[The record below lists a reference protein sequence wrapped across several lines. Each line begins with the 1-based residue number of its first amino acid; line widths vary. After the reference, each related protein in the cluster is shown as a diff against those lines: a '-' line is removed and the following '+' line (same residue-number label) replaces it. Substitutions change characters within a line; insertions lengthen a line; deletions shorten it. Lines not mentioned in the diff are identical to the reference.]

1 MYSIFEPKTRR
12 LLGQILVEVDD
23 FIIAALPE
31 HYDKLQKQM
40 QDRFT
45 FGKWE
50 VNEAEFAGR
59 HIRCTPE
66 AIYIDQHKYIQEQV
80 HPIALPKGR
89 RQQAKEPV
97 SDDEFT
103 ALRSLIYR
111 INWVGRETRP
121 EAAGLASIMASK
133 LKHAKVEDILL
144 VNKFVNYLRSTSDRA
159 IKIWA
164 FDPREMAFVVFSDA
178 GGINTKGSNL
188 LDEEG
193 LPTDST
199 QGAWLV
205 LATERLPHGRQKVR
219 ATPLAWR
226 SSKLK
231 RKVFSTYG
239 GETQSMLQGVSE
251 VDWLQ
256 VMYRDATAHDVALS
270 NWRCSLSPH
279 MLVMKGDCELGGRQ
293 QQCSVTDAKSLYDC
307 LLRENPSGKQDRK
320 SALELAIVLRDLQE
334 TKSMV
339 RWVPHQK
346 MLVDGLTKEDP
357 LKASDALHQF
367 LKSGVLSLVD
377 VTSELE
383 CRKSD
388 PLYRRRSN
396 QASRERLL
404 SEYREN
410 YPQFLTPLV
419 NIVWGDCHETPLD
432 TM

>member
-12 LLGQILVEVDD
+12 LLGQILLEVDD

-178 GGINTKGSNL
+178 GGINTKGSDL

-205 LATERLPHGRQKVR
+205 LATEKLPHGQ
-219 ATPLAWR
+219 TE
-226 SSKLK
+226 
-231 RKVFSTYG
+231 
-239 GETQSMLQGVSE
+239 GESNTSGMEEQ
-251 VDWLQ
+251 Q
-256 VMYRDATAHDVALS
+256 VEK
-270 NWRCSLSPH
+270 
-279 MLVMKGDCELGGRQ
+279 KGFLH
-293 QQCSVTDAKSLYDC
+293 
-307 LLRENPSGKQDRK
+307 LR
-320 SALELAIVLRDLQE
+320 
-334 TKSMV
+334 
-339 RWVPHQK
+339 W
-346 MLVDGLTKEDP
+346 
-357 LKASDALHQF
+357 
-367 LKSGVLSLVD
+367 
-377 VTSELE
+377 
-383 CRKSD
+383 
-388 PLYRRRSN
+388 
-396 QASRERLL
+396 
-404 SEYREN
+404 
-410 YPQFLTPLV
+410 
-419 NIVWGDCHETPLD
+419 
-432 TM
+432 